1 MGWCRRWVFG
11 RRLGWEVAKVGPGMG
26 LGPSYEEE
34 EVKVSSVSRG
44 PGEEART
51 SLWTITFTGSQL

>member
-1 MGWCRRWVFG
+1 M
-11 RRLGWEVAKVGPGMG
+11 GPGMG